1 MYTKFHDDTIET
13 KFVKQLVA
21 NTNVPFISTWKPGD
35 FAICGMLYL
44 TKDSIYRCN
53 HTGYPQ
59 SVLDECE
66 ISNYDITSQK
76 INLKQYF
83 SGGDLTDKYKNSDT
97 KHENK
102 IRYFTKIS
110 PYVFGEEYFNITGKY
125 VSKIQGYDA
134 ETHFYLGQ
142 YLRMMRDIFDLDM
155 LPFYNCYCGETIA
168 DVDFDSN
175 SNVYTNKKS
184 TLYKIMSVPVRFGK
198 TYTIAFNS
206 ELPVEVISV
215 IYGRKGIIKEKTD
228 NLNDI
233 ADNVYQSKPT
243 YKRFNKLSFSHPV
256 TYRTKDW
263 HQLYQSY
270 IYGKYGKIVENPDGS
285 VVADDN
291 FYDQGLGQF
300 EKYLRLLIKVP
311 ATNNS
316 SLVVLEGDYSLG
328 QPIES
333 TNSNTVT
340 YTNQTYADITVNSKI
355 VSGALQRPEFITQS
369 AVSYK
374 DVNNNTEHYA
384 KDVVGTKY
392 NYVEPMLSPLGLL
405 QLSTGEDY
413 AFSNRLI
420 EYLTQNV
427 INPLDSFGK
436 DIERVQNYASSLE
449 CLQKNGNRYSGYYV
463 KGVWDDSLRKFLFEL
478 TKNSKVLSQSIDLSG
493 YVDKDT
499 ELVVTRGQKV

>member
-44 TKDSIYRCN
+44 TKDAIYRCN

-59 SVLDECE
+59 SVLDECTVD
-66 ISNYDITSQK
+66 YDQMSLSK
-76 INLKQYF
+76 INLSQYF
-83 SGGDLTDKYKNSDT
+83 KDGNLTVNYKDDKP

-155 LPFYNCYCGETIA
+155 MPFYNCYCGETVA
-168 DVDFDSN
+168 DVDFDSG
-175 SNVYTNKKS
+175 SNVYTNKQS
-184 TLYKIMSVPVRFGK
+184 TLCKIMSVPVRFGK

-215 IYGRKGIIKEKTD
+215 IYGRKGIIKDKTN

-233 ADNVYQSKPT
+233 NDETYQNRPT
-243 YKRFNKLSFSHPV
+243 YKRFNKLSFTHPV

-270 IYGKYGKIVENPDGS
+270 IYGKYGKIVGNPDGS
-285 VVADDN
+285 VVADDD

-333 TNSNTVT
+333 ANSNSVT
-340 YTNQTYADITVNSKI
+340 YTNQTYADLTVNSKL
-355 VSGALQRPEFITQS
+355 VSGAWQRPNFI
-369 AVSYK
+369 Y
-374 DVNNNTEHYA
+374 NNKQFQYE
-384 KDVVGTKY
+384 D
-392 NYVEPMLSPLGLL
+392 YVEPMLSPLGLL
-405 QLSTGEDY
+405 QLSTGDDY

-427 INPLDSFGK
+427 INPLDSFSK
-436 DIERVQNYASSLE
+436 DIERVQKYASSSE
-449 CLQKNGNRYSGYYV
+449 CLQKNRKRYRGYYV
-463 KGVWDDSLRKFLFEL
+463 KGVWDDSLRKFLFDL
-478 TKNSKVLSQSIDLSG
+478 TKNSNVLSQSVDLTG